1 MVNTGRDDALGR
13 LFKRCTKCGGK
24 IADRRCAKC
33 QSDSFS
39 WAYVVDVARAGEKR
53 EQRTKAGFKT
63 KADAVE
69 ALAELQTSKAA
80 GTYVEANKA
89 TLGEFLDSWVKGLDA
104 RPWTRRGYESV
115 IRRHIK
121 PHLGSRPL
129 QSVGKVEIRALYTEL
144 RLTGNVRGKKAGGSL
159 SEKSVHNVHICLRA
173 ALNTAVEN
181 GLLRSNPAARALERP
196 RAQAEIQT
204 WTADELNTFL
214 AFCREDRHFPLYRL
228 AAFSGMR
235 RGELLGLRW
244 SDMKWNLSSLSV
256 QRQLGLDTDND
267 GTKDLVAPKTS
278 HGRRSISLDGECGRS
293 SRTGRL
299 AKSSSGV
306 HGRWISHARLGV
318 LPGGRI
324 AVGRRHDCRPVPCQG
339 EARRPPAHPL
349 PRPTPHPRNPPL
361 GVGRRYQRREQA
373 TRSR

>member
-278 HGRRSISLDGECGRS
+278 HGRRSISLDGETVAILQDWQARQEFERRSWALDITRSTWCSAGRTDRRGTPTRLPTS
-293 SRTGRL
+293 S
-299 AKSSSGV
+299 
-306 HGRWISHARLGV
+306 
-318 LPGGRI
+318 
-324 AVGRRHDCRPVPCQG
+324 
-339 EARRPPAHPL
+339 L
-349 PRPTPHPRNPPL
+349 PRRSAPAPGASASTTYATPTQPSSW
-361 GVGRRYQRREQA
+361 
-373 TRSR
+373 SRAPISAS